1 MGMSTGGANPYDI
14 IHLPGFEFW
23 IAHPE
28 SACCAALRARA
39 VARISQ

>member
-14 IHLPGFEFW
+14 IHLPGFEFG

-28 SACCAALRARA
+28 SG
-39 VARISQ
+39 

>member
-1 MGMSTGGANPYDI
+1 MGMSTARPNPSDI
-14 IHLPGFEFW
+14 IHQPGFEFW